1 MNLGNA
7 LTAYEE
13 MLKQFGQT
21 CADTIDTDEDA
32 VDDTAVE
39 ND

>member
-7 LTAYEE
+7 LTVYEE

-21 CADTIDTDEDA
+21 CADTIDTDDNA
-32 VDDTAVE
+32 ADDTDVE